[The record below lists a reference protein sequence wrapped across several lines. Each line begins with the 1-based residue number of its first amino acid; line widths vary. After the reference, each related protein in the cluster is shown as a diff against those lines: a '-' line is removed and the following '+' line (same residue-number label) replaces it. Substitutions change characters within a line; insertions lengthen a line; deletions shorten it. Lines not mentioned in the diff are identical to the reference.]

1 MKLKKLIS
9 VMLIGACVCSMAA
22 CGSKKEEK
30 KIESA
35 DDLKDAKIGVQTG
48 TTGDIYCSD
57 DFGDDH
63 VERFNKGADAVQALV
78 KGKIDAVVIDNEPAK
93 AFVDANDGLK
103 ILETPYV
110 EEDYAMCFKKGNTE
124 LEDKFNAAIKELKE
138 DGTFDKI
145 VGYYIDGTEE
155 KGYESPA
162 DVDHSNGK
170 LVMATNAAFEPYEYY
185 EDKKAIIG
193 DLTVNVIKTSHDAE
207 ESIGFV
213 LTNNNSSMVYI
224 TDTGYINQKYF
235 KILSNNNL
243 YVLESNHDIKM
254 LMDGPYPYYL
264 QQRVR
269 GDKGHLS
276 NKQASDY
283 LCKFIGD
290 NTRKIV
296 FAHISEHN
304 NSYEKVIET
313 FNEELSKNDMK
324 FDDVLIAKQNEAT
337 EVIEV

>member
-1 MKLKKLIS
+1 MK
-9 VMLIGACVCSMAA
+9 VCVLSS
-22 CGSKKEEK
+22 GSKGNSTLVITDKV
-30 KIESA
+30 KILI
-35 DDLKDAKIGVQTG
+35 DLG
-48 TTGDIYCSD
+48 TTTSYVEAALNNLNVDVKEISHILITHSHL
-57 DFGDDH
+57 DH
-63 VERFNKGADAVQALV
+63 IK
-78 KGKIDAVVIDNEPAK
+78 
-93 AFVDANDGLK
+93 GLK
-103 ILETPYV
+103 VFIKRYNPVILVT
-110 EEDYAMCFKKGNTE
+110 EDMKNV
-124 LEDKFNAAIKELKE
+124 LEKEL
-138 DGTFDKI
+138 GNFR
-145 VGYYIDGTEE
+145 
-155 KGYESPA
+155 
-162 DVDHSNGK
+162 
-170 LVMATNAAFEPYEYY
+170 YEYY

-313 FNEELSKNDMK
+313 FNEELFKNDMK

>member
-1 MKLKKLIS
+1 MK
-9 VMLIGACVCSMAA
+9 VCVLSS
-22 CGSKKEEK
+22 GSKGNSTLVITDKV
-30 KIESA
+30 KILI
-35 DDLKDAKIGVQTG
+35 DLG
-48 TTGDIYCSD
+48 TTTSYVEAALNNLNVDVKEISHILITHSHL
-57 DFGDDH
+57 DH
-63 VERFNKGADAVQALV
+63 IK
-78 KGKIDAVVIDNEPAK
+78 
-93 AFVDANDGLK
+93 GLK
-103 ILETPYV
+103 VFIKRYNPVILVT
-110 EEDYAMCFKKGNTE
+110 EDMKNV
-124 LEDKFNAAIKELKE
+124 LEKEL
-138 DGTFDKI
+138 GNFR
-145 VGYYIDGTEE
+145 
-155 KGYESPA
+155 
-162 DVDHSNGK
+162 
-170 LVMATNAAFEPYEYY
+170 YEYY

-324 FDDVLIAKQNEAT
+324 FDDVLIAKQNETT

>member
-1 MKLKKLIS
+1 MK
-9 VMLIGACVCSMAA
+9 VCVLSS
-22 CGSKKEEK
+22 GSKGNSTLVITDKV
-30 KIESA
+30 KILI
-35 DDLKDAKIGVQTG
+35 DLG
-48 TTGDIYCSD
+48 TTTSYVEAALNNLNVDVKEISHILITHSHV
-57 DFGDDH
+57 DH
-63 VERFNKGADAVQALV
+63 IK
-78 KGKIDAVVIDNEPAK
+78 
-93 AFVDANDGLK
+93 GLK
-103 ILETPYV
+103 VFIKRYNPVILVT
-110 EEDYAMCFKKGNTE
+110 EDMKNV
-124 LEDKFNAAIKELKE
+124 LEKEL
-138 DGTFDKI
+138 GNFR
-145 VGYYIDGTEE
+145 
-155 KGYESPA
+155 
-162 DVDHSNGK
+162 
-170 LVMATNAAFEPYEYY
+170 YEYY

-213 LTNNNSSMVYI
+213 LINNNSSMVYI

-264 QQRVR
+264 KQRVQ

-324 FDDVLIAKQNEAT
+324 FDDVLIAKQNEVT

>member
-1 MKLKKLIS
+1 MK
-9 VMLIGACVCSMAA
+9 VCVLSS
-22 CGSKKEEK
+22 GSKGNSTLVITDKV
-30 KIESA
+30 KILI
-35 DDLKDAKIGVQTG
+35 DLG
-48 TTGDIYCSD
+48 TTTSYLEAALNNLNVDVKEISHILITHSHV
-57 DFGDDH
+57 DH
-63 VERFNKGADAVQALV
+63 IK
-78 KGKIDAVVIDNEPAK
+78 
-93 AFVDANDGLK
+93 GLK
-103 ILETPYV
+103 VFIKRYNPVILVT
-110 EEDYAMCFKKGNTE
+110 EDMKNV
-124 LEDKFNAAIKELKE
+124 LEKEL
-138 DGTFDKI
+138 GNFR
-145 VGYYIDGTEE
+145 
-155 KGYESPA
+155 
-162 DVDHSNGK
+162 
-170 LVMATNAAFEPYEYY
+170 YEYY
-185 EDKKAIIG
+185 EDKKTIID

-264 QQRVR
+264 KQRVQ

>member
-1 MKLKKLIS
+1 MK
-9 VMLIGACVCSMAA
+9 VCVLSS
-22 CGSKKEEK
+22 GSKGNSTLVITDKV
-30 KIESA
+30 KILI
-35 DDLKDAKIGVQTG
+35 DLG
-48 TTGDIYCSD
+48 TTTSYVEAALNNLNVDVKEISHILITHSHA
-57 DFGDDH
+57 DH
-63 VERFNKGADAVQALV
+63 IK
-78 KGKIDAVVIDNEPAK
+78 
-93 AFVDANDGLK
+93 GLK
-103 ILETPYV
+103 VFIKRYNPVILVT
-110 EEDYAMCFKKGNTE
+110 EDMKNV
-124 LEDKFNAAIKELKE
+124 LEKEL
-138 DGTFDKI
+138 GNFR
-145 VGYYIDGTEE
+145 
-155 KGYESPA
+155 
-162 DVDHSNGK
+162 
-170 LVMATNAAFEPYEYY
+170 YEYY

-264 QQRVR
+264 KQRVQ

-324 FDDVLIAKQNEAT
+324 FDNVLIAKQNEAT

>member
-1 MKLKKLIS
+1 MK
-9 VMLIGACVCSMAA
+9 VCVLSS
-22 CGSKKEEK
+22 GSKGNSTLVITDKV
-30 KIESA
+30 KILI
-35 DDLKDAKIGVQTG
+35 DLG
-48 TTGDIYCSD
+48 TTTSYVEAALNNLNVDVKEISHILITHSHV
-57 DFGDDH
+57 DH
-63 VERFNKGADAVQALV
+63 IK
-78 KGKIDAVVIDNEPAK
+78 
-93 AFVDANDGLK
+93 GLK
-103 ILETPYV
+103 VFIKRYNPVILVT
-110 EEDYAMCFKKGNTE
+110 EDMKNV
-124 LEDKFNAAIKELKE
+124 LEKEL
-138 DGTFDKI
+138 GNFR
-145 VGYYIDGTEE
+145 
-155 KGYESPA
+155 
-162 DVDHSNGK
+162 
-170 LVMATNAAFEPYEYY
+170 YEYY

-264 QQRVR
+264 KQRVQ

-337 EVIEV
+337 KVIEV

>member
-1 MKLKKLIS
+1 MK
-9 VMLIGACVCSMAA
+9 VCVLSS
-22 CGSKKEEK
+22 GSKGNSTLVITDKV
-30 KIESA
+30 KILI
-35 DDLKDAKIGVQTG
+35 DLG
-48 TTGDIYCSD
+48 TTTSYVENALNNLNVDVKEISHILITHSHA
-57 DFGDDH
+57 DH
-63 VERFNKGADAVQALV
+63 IK
-78 KGKIDAVVIDNEPAK
+78 
-93 AFVDANDGLK
+93 GLK
-103 ILETPYV
+103 VFIKRYNPVILVT
-110 EEDYAMCFKKGNTE
+110 EDMKNV
-124 LEDKFNAAIKELKE
+124 LEKEL
-138 DGTFDKI
+138 GNFR
-145 VGYYIDGTEE
+145 
-155 KGYESPA
+155 
-162 DVDHSNGK
+162 
-170 LVMATNAAFEPYEYY
+170 YEYY

-296 FAHISEHN
+296 FVHISEHN

>member
-1 MKLKKLIS
+1 MK
-9 VMLIGACVCSMAA
+9 VCVLSS
-22 CGSKKEEK
+22 GSKGNSTLVITDKV
-30 KIESA
+30 KILI
-35 DDLKDAKIGVQTG
+35 DLG
-48 TTGDIYCSD
+48 TTTSYVEAALNNLNVDVKEISHILITHNHV
-57 DFGDDH
+57 DH
-63 VERFNKGADAVQALV
+63 IK
-78 KGKIDAVVIDNEPAK
+78 
-93 AFVDANDGLK
+93 GLK
-103 ILETPYV
+103 VFIKRYNPVILVT
-110 EEDYAMCFKKGNTE
+110 EDMKNV
-124 LEDKFNAAIKELKE
+124 LEKEL
-138 DGTFDKI
+138 GNFR
-145 VGYYIDGTEE
+145 
-155 KGYESPA
+155 
-162 DVDHSNGK
+162 
-170 LVMATNAAFEPYEYY
+170 YEYY

>member
-1 MKLKKLIS
+1 MK
-9 VMLIGACVCSMAA
+9 VCVLSS
-22 CGSKKEEK
+22 GSKGNSTLVITDKV
-30 KIESA
+30 KILI
-35 DDLKDAKIGVQTG
+35 DLG
-48 TTGDIYCSD
+48 TTTSYVEAALNNLNVDVKEISHILITHSHV
-57 DFGDDH
+57 DH
-63 VERFNKGADAVQALV
+63 IK
-78 KGKIDAVVIDNEPAK
+78 
-93 AFVDANDGLK
+93 GLK
-103 ILETPYV
+103 VFIKRYNPIILVT
-110 EEDYAMCFKKGNTE
+110 EDMKNV
-124 LEDKFNAAIKELKE
+124 LEKEL
-138 DGTFDKI
+138 GNFR
-145 VGYYIDGTEE
+145 
-155 KGYESPA
+155 
-162 DVDHSNGK
+162 
-170 LVMATNAAFEPYEYY
+170 YEYY

>member
-1 MKLKKLIS
+1 MKVCVLSSGSNGNSTLVITDKVKILI
-9 VMLIGACVCSMAA
+9 
-22 CGSKKEEK
+22 
-30 KIESA
+30 
-35 DDLKDAKIGVQTG
+35 DLG
-48 TTGDIYCSD
+48 TTTSYVEAALNNLNVDVKEISHILITHSHV
-57 DFGDDH
+57 DH
-63 VERFNKGADAVQALV
+63 IK
-78 KGKIDAVVIDNEPAK
+78 
-93 AFVDANDGLK
+93 GLK
-103 ILETPYV
+103 VFIKRYNPVILVT
-110 EEDYAMCFKKGNTE
+110 EDMKNV
-124 LEDKFNAAIKELKE
+124 LEKEL
-138 DGTFDKI
+138 GNFR
-145 VGYYIDGTEE
+145 
-155 KGYESPA
+155 
-162 DVDHSNGK
+162 
-170 LVMATNAAFEPYEYY
+170 YEYY

>member
-1 MKLKKLIS
+1 MK
-9 VMLIGACVCSMAA
+9 VCVLSS
-22 CGSKKEEK
+22 GSKGNCTLVITDKV
-30 KIESA
+30 KILI
-35 DDLKDAKIGVQTG
+35 DLG
-48 TTGDIYCSD
+48 TTTSYVEAALNNLNVDVKEISHILITHSHV
-57 DFGDDH
+57 DH
-63 VERFNKGADAVQALV
+63 IK
-78 KGKIDAVVIDNEPAK
+78 
-93 AFVDANDGLK
+93 GLK
-103 ILETPYV
+103 VFIKRYNPVILVT
-110 EEDYAMCFKKGNTE
+110 EDMKNV
-124 LEDKFNAAIKELKE
+124 LEKEL
-138 DGTFDKI
+138 GNFR
-145 VGYYIDGTEE
+145 
-155 KGYESPA
+155 
-162 DVDHSNGK
+162 
-170 LVMATNAAFEPYEYY
+170 YEYY

-264 QQRVR
+264 KQRVQ

>member
-1 MKLKKLIS
+1 MK
-9 VMLIGACVCSMAA
+9 VCVLSS
-22 CGSKKEEK
+22 GSKGNSTLVITDKV
-30 KIESA
+30 KILI
-35 DDLKDAKIGVQTG
+35 DLG
-48 TTGDIYCSD
+48 TTTSYVEAALNNLNVDVKEISHILITHSHV
-57 DFGDDH
+57 DH
-63 VERFNKGADAVQALV
+63 IK
-78 KGKIDAVVIDNEPAK
+78 
-93 AFVDANDGLK
+93 GLK
-103 ILETPYV
+103 VFIKRYNPVILVT
-110 EEDYAMCFKKGNTE
+110 EDMKNV
-124 LEDKFNAAIKELKE
+124 LEKEL
-138 DGTFDKI
+138 GNFR
-145 VGYYIDGTEE
+145 
-155 KGYESPA
+155 
-162 DVDHSNGK
+162 
-170 LVMATNAAFEPYEYY
+170 YEYY

-264 QQRVR
+264 KQRVQ

-324 FDDVLIAKQNEAT
+324 FDDVLIAKQNEVT

>member
-1 MKLKKLIS
+1 MK
-9 VMLIGACVCSMAA
+9 VCVLSS
-22 CGSKKEEK
+22 GSKGNSTLVITDKV
-30 KIESA
+30 KILI
-35 DDLKDAKIGVQTG
+35 DLG
-48 TTGDIYCSD
+48 TTTSYVEAALNNLNVDVKEISHILITHSHV
-57 DFGDDH
+57 DH
-63 VERFNKGADAVQALV
+63 IK
-78 KGKIDAVVIDNEPAK
+78 
-93 AFVDANDGLK
+93 GLK
-103 ILETPYV
+103 VFIKRYNPVILVT
-110 EEDYAMCFKKGNTE
+110 EDMKNV
-124 LEDKFNAAIKELKE
+124 LEKEL
-138 DGTFDKI
+138 GNFR
-145 VGYYIDGTEE
+145 
-155 KGYESPA
+155 
-162 DVDHSNGK
+162 
-170 LVMATNAAFEPYEYY
+170 YEYY

-193 DLTVNVIKTSHDAE
+193 DLTLNVIKTSHDAE

-264 QQRVR
+264 KQRVQ

>member
-1 MKLKKLIS
+1 MK
-9 VMLIGACVCSMAA
+9 VCVLSS
-22 CGSKKEEK
+22 GSKGNSTLVITDKVKILIDLGTTTSYVEAALNNLNVDVK
-30 KIESA
+30 KISHI
-35 DDLKDAKIGVQTG
+35 LITHSHV
-48 TTGDIYCSD
+48 
-57 DFGDDH
+57 DH
-63 VERFNKGADAVQALV
+63 IK
-78 KGKIDAVVIDNEPAK
+78 
-93 AFVDANDGLK
+93 GLK
-103 ILETPYV
+103 VFIKRYNPVILVT
-110 EEDYAMCFKKGNTE
+110 EDMKNVLERELGN
-124 LEDKFNAAIKELKE
+124 FR
-138 DGTFDKI
+138 
-145 VGYYIDGTEE
+145 
-155 KGYESPA
+155 
-162 DVDHSNGK
+162 
-170 LVMATNAAFEPYEYY
+170 YEYY

-324 FDDVLIAKQNEAT
+324 FDDVLIAKQNETT

>member
-1 MKLKKLIS
+1 MK
-9 VMLIGACVCSMAA
+9 VCVLSS
-22 CGSKKEEK
+22 GSKGNSTLVITDKV
-30 KIESA
+30 KILI
-35 DDLKDAKIGVQTG
+35 DLG
-48 TTGDIYCSD
+48 TTTSYVEAALNNLNVDIKEISHILITHSHA
-57 DFGDDH
+57 DH
-63 VERFNKGADAVQALV
+63 IK
-78 KGKIDAVVIDNEPAK
+78 
-93 AFVDANDGLK
+93 GLK
-103 ILETPYV
+103 VFIKRYNPVILVT
-110 EEDYAMCFKKGNTE
+110 EDMKNV
-124 LEDKFNAAIKELKE
+124 LEKEL
-138 DGTFDKI
+138 GNFR
-145 VGYYIDGTEE
+145 
-155 KGYESPA
+155 
-162 DVDHSNGK
+162 
-170 LVMATNAAFEPYEYY
+170 YEYY

-337 EVIEV
+337 EVIEL

>member
-1 MKLKKLIS
+1 MK
-9 VMLIGACVCSMAA
+9 VCVLSS
-22 CGSKKEEK
+22 GSKGNSTLVITDKV
-30 KIESA
+30 KILI
-35 DDLKDAKIGVQTG
+35 DLG
-48 TTGDIYCSD
+48 TTTSYVEAALNNLNVDVKEISHILITHSHA
-57 DFGDDH
+57 DH
-63 VERFNKGADAVQALV
+63 IK
-78 KGKIDAVVIDNEPAK
+78 
-93 AFVDANDGLK
+93 GLK
-103 ILETPYV
+103 VFIKRYNPVILVT
-110 EEDYAMCFKKGNTE
+110 EDMKNV
-124 LEDKFNAAIKELKE
+124 LEKEL
-138 DGTFDKI
+138 GNFR
-145 VGYYIDGTEE
+145 
-155 KGYESPA
+155 
-162 DVDHSNGK
+162 
-170 LVMATNAAFEPYEYY
+170 YEYY

-224 TDTGYINQKYF
+224 IDTGYINQKYF

>member
-1 MKLKKLIS
+1 MK
-9 VMLIGACVCSMAA
+9 VCVLSS
-22 CGSKKEEK
+22 GSKGNCTLVITDKV
-30 KIESA
+30 KILI
-35 DDLKDAKIGVQTG
+35 DLG
-48 TTGDIYCSD
+48 TTTSYVEAALNNLNVDVKEISHILITHSHV
-57 DFGDDH
+57 DH
-63 VERFNKGADAVQALV
+63 IK
-78 KGKIDAVVIDNEPAK
+78 
-93 AFVDANDGLK
+93 GLK
-103 ILETPYV
+103 VFIKRYNPVILVTDDMKNV
-110 EEDYAMCFKKGNTE
+110 
-124 LEDKFNAAIKELKE
+124 LEKEL
-138 DGTFDKI
+138 GNFR
-145 VGYYIDGTEE
+145 
-155 KGYESPA
+155 
-162 DVDHSNGK
+162 
-170 LVMATNAAFEPYEYY
+170 YEYY

-264 QQRVR
+264 KQRVQ

-313 FNEELSKNDMK
+313 FNEELSKNDMN
-324 FDDVLIAKQNEAT
+324 FDDVLIAKQNETT

>member
-1 MKLKKLIS
+1 MK
-9 VMLIGACVCSMAA
+9 VCVLSS
-22 CGSKKEEK
+22 GSKGNSTLVITDEV
-30 KIESA
+30 KILI
-35 DDLKDAKIGVQTG
+35 DLG
-48 TTGDIYCSD
+48 TTTSYVEAALNNLNVDVKEISHILITHSHV
-57 DFGDDH
+57 DH
-63 VERFNKGADAVQALV
+63 IK
-78 KGKIDAVVIDNEPAK
+78 
-93 AFVDANDGLK
+93 GLK
-103 ILETPYV
+103 VFIKRYNPVILVT
-110 EEDYAMCFKKGNTE
+110 EDMKNV
-124 LEDKFNAAIKELKE
+124 LEKEL
-138 DGTFDKI
+138 GNFR
-145 VGYYIDGTEE
+145 
-155 KGYESPA
+155 
-162 DVDHSNGK
+162 
-170 LVMATNAAFEPYEYY
+170 YEYY

-213 LTNNNSSMVYI
+213 LINNNSSMVYI

>member
-1 MKLKKLIS
+1 MK
-9 VMLIGACVCSMAA
+9 VCVLSS
-22 CGSKKEEK
+22 GSKGNSTLVITDKV
-30 KIESA
+30 KILI
-35 DDLKDAKIGVQTG
+35 DLG
-48 TTGDIYCSD
+48 TTTSYVEAALNNLNVDVKEISHILITHSHV
-57 DFGDDH
+57 DH
-63 VERFNKGADAVQALV
+63 IK
-78 KGKIDAVVIDNEPAK
+78 
-93 AFVDANDGLK
+93 GLK
-103 ILETPYV
+103 VFIKRYNPVILVT
-110 EEDYAMCFKKGNTE
+110 EDMKNV
-124 LEDKFNAAIKELKE
+124 LEKEL
-138 DGTFDKI
+138 GNFR
-145 VGYYIDGTEE
+145 
-155 KGYESPA
+155 
-162 DVDHSNGK
+162 
-170 LVMATNAAFEPYEYY
+170 YEYY

-269 GDKGHLS
+269 GDKAHLS

>member
-1 MKLKKLIS
+1 MK
-9 VMLIGACVCSMAA
+9 VCVLSS
-22 CGSKKEEK
+22 GSKGNSTLVITDKV
-30 KIESA
+30 KILI
-35 DDLKDAKIGVQTG
+35 DLG
-48 TTGDIYCSD
+48 TTTSYVEAALNNLNVDVKEISHILITHSHV
-57 DFGDDH
+57 DH
-63 VERFNKGADAVQALV
+63 IK
-78 KGKIDAVVIDNEPAK
+78 
-93 AFVDANDGLK
+93 GLK
-103 ILETPYV
+103 VFIKRYNPVILVT
-110 EEDYAMCFKKGNTE
+110 EDMKNV
-124 LEDKFNAAIKELKE
+124 LEKEL
-138 DGTFDKI
+138 GNFR
-145 VGYYIDGTEE
+145 
-155 KGYESPA
+155 
-162 DVDHSNGK
+162 
-170 LVMATNAAFEPYEYY
+170 YEYY

-264 QQRVR
+264 KQRVQ

-313 FNEELSKNDMK
+313 FNEELSKNGMK

>member
-1 MKLKKLIS
+1 MK
-9 VMLIGACVCSMAA
+9 VCVLSS
-22 CGSKKEEK
+22 GSKGNSTLVITDKV
-30 KIESA
+30 KILI
-35 DDLKDAKIGVQTG
+35 DLG
-48 TTGDIYCSD
+48 TTTSYVEAALNNLNVDVKEISHILITHSHV
-57 DFGDDH
+57 DH
-63 VERFNKGADAVQALV
+63 IK
-78 KGKIDAVVIDNEPAK
+78 
-93 AFVDANDGLK
+93 GLK
-103 ILETPYV
+103 VFIKRYNPVILVT
-110 EEDYAMCFKKGNTE
+110 EDMKNV
-124 LEDKFNAAIKELKE
+124 LEKEL
-138 DGTFDKI
+138 GNFR
-145 VGYYIDGTEE
+145 
-155 KGYESPA
+155 
-162 DVDHSNGK
+162 
-170 LVMATNAAFEPYEYY
+170 YEYY

-313 FNEELSKNDMK
+313 FNEELSKNDIK